1 MKTLLALTLII
12 PNLSWGKTLNENFTY
27 FTTYACGELFDDVN
41 NYNYYELSAFDLQT
55 IQLINF
61 DIDDNIVVQWGDVTY
76 KSWEKTIYPHTYTRN
91 GGEYSLDVEKI
102 GSNTFVMNFTRDSKG
117 FPLGN
122 TGSEY
127 LFYQIIFDRNH
138 LRFEGVE
145 FEDGFFSN
153 KIFEK
158 FQQSGKCL
166 QLS

>member
-1 MKTLLALTLII
+1 MKKLLALLLLL
-12 PNLSWGKTLNENFTY
+12 PSLSWGKTSNENFTY
-27 FTTYACGELFDDVN
+27 FSTYVCGELFNDVN
-41 NYNYYELSAFDLQT
+41 SWDRFDQSAFDLET
-55 IQLINF
+55 IQFINF
-61 DIDDNIVVQWGDVTY
+61 DIDDNIVVQWDRVTY
-76 KSWEKTIYPHTYTRN
+76 KSWEKTIYPHTYVTN

-117 FPLGN
+117 FPLGD